1 MSVTSEPSAASI
13 VDDAVDAGF
22 GEVTVRF
29 AGPSGFGEYPVPP
42 GAPPEVIA
50 EEVEEMFRAVD
61 TTVPPVESLT
71 VVSTADR
78 TDLAAVVAATETR
91 LSGVADDLVGV
102 RVLLSVP
109 AVDDAVEVSDV
120 ATALDDITTVGDLA
134 ELTVSTPDAAVSADT
149 SAPSEGAGPARAASP
164 HSTRRLLPTIGPRT
178 STLRHWGGRTPSR
191 TTVLITTGPP
201 ERAMCLAYE
210 QGASTWASNGAS
222 STPSRTVPGRQ
233 SLSGSVRT
241 ELQHVGGDGGSLA
254 GVSGPDAALRQ
265 FAIYQKIEINAPA
278 SSPFEARWQV
288 IYRDCRYFALSAQS
302 GCMGLTDVGRDPLW
316 SRNLRRRGSVDVG

>member
-1 MSVTSEPSAASI
+1 MGGVATLSSPDGFAPRYAALVVLALAGAALVAPPAAAITDVEPPDLKVAVTVSVTSEPSAVSI

-29 AGPSGFGEYPVPP
+29 AGPSGVGEYPVPP

-149 SAPSEGAGPARAASP
+149 GAPSEGAGPAPRGLAALDPPTVANDWPTHFHTSPLGRAY
-164 HSTRRLLPTIGPRT
+164 
-178 STLRHWGGRTPSR
+178 TLKDYCHNYNRNAGTCDVSR
-191 TTVLITTGPP
+191 
-201 ERAMCLAYE
+201 
-210 QGASTWASNGAS
+210 
-222 STPSRTVPGRQ
+222 
-233 SLSGSVRT
+233 VRT
-241 ELQHVGGDGGSLA
+241 GRFNVGFKWGVGGH
-254 GVSGPDAALRQ
+254 Q
-265 FAIYQKIEINAPA
+265 I
-278 SSPFEARWQV
+278 
-288 IYRDCRYFALSAQS
+288 SAWPS
-302 GCMGLTDVGRDPLW
+302 
-316 SRNLRRRGSVDVG
+316 N